1 MPSISSSTSFSS
13 SLSNADVDS
22 SLEDINGNGN
32 RMISSGSKN
41 SSLKGHSGHY
51 TQGLDG
57 CSRGVRLELRGAFD
71 SLYAYLSEELSS
83 SSAGTLQKV
92 PVRYKKYQYVTKST
106 STLQKVPVRYI
117 MYQYITKSTIIYFH
131 PILVS

>member
-13 SLSNADVDS
+13 SLTNADVDS

-83 SSAGTLQKV
+83 SSAGTLQTV
-92 PVRYKKYQYVTKST
+92 PLLIFIQ
-106 STLQKVPVRYI
+106 
-117 MYQYITKSTIIYFH
+117 F
-131 PILVS
+131 